1 MRAVALRSN
10 DFQQG
15 CTNPLK
21 INSSKS
27 SQQGCSS
34 ARRHVAASVR
44 ASMPTDHIKQCAA
57 AAAGAVL
64 LFSTSPAPAL
74 AMSDACPN
82 MVKAADG
89 LQYCDVKLGSGDP
102 PVKGAFI
109 KVHYNGRLDSDT
121 ASGTFDSS
129 YERGRP
135 LGFAV
140 GTGQVIKGWDEGILG
155 GEGVPPMLPGGKRQ
169 LIIPPALGY
178 GERSVGGGLIPANS
192 TLYFDVELIGR
203 LGKK

>member
-1 MRAVALRSN
+1 MKAVTLRSI
-10 DFQQG
+10 DFHRG
-15 CTNPLK
+15 CNNHMK
-21 INSSKS
+21 INSSL
-27 SQQGCSS
+27 QQRCSS
-34 ARRHVAASVR
+34 TRCHAAAPVR
-44 ASMPTDHIKQCAA
+44 ALLPINHIKQCAV

-64 LFSTSPAPAL
+64 LLSSSPAPAL
-74 AMSDACPN
+74 AMSGGACPD
-82 MVKAADG
+82 MIKVADG
-89 LQYCDVKLGSGDP
+89 LQYCDVKLGSGEP
-102 PVKGAFI
+102 PVKGSFI

-155 GEGVPPMLPGGKRQ
+155 GEGVTPMLPGGKRQ